1 MDVELVTIF
10 SVEKREMPWYYGAA
24 DAIILRSDWEGSPT
38 SVKEA
43 LACNLPVG
51 ATDVG
56 DIREACGETREH
68 ESVLRKSAK
77 LAVAS
82 GRSSSVRTEMTLR
95 GEQRWTRYDGTRT
108 AERIVELYWAVTRRF
123 RTGEEHRSAL
133 RAAGLGVMTPAK
145 KKRTSDKSHSWR
157 GE

>member
-1 MDVELVTIF
+1 MIDVVNIFGFRSRLNYLKCALEVLRKTSRTDVELVTIF
-10 SVEKREMPWYYGAA
+10 SVENRDMPWYYGAA
-24 DAIILRSDWEGSPT
+24 DAMILCSDSEGSPT

-43 LACNLPVG
+43 SHR
-51 ATDVG
+51 G
-56 DIREACGETREH
+56 DFE
-68 ESVLRKSAK
+68 
-77 LAVAS
+77 
-82 GRSSSVRTEMTLR
+82 GRTAA
-95 GEQRWTRYDGTRT
+95 TRYDGTRT
-108 AERIVELYWAVTRRF
+108 AERIVELYWAVARRF